1 MNNKIAAKKS
11 KKITLDEKCRLNFPP
26 AIAEREKLVD
36 QQRVYFVKS
45 YRNCVIVDFHKIPD
59 GVSQVFTGKITVSII
74 KGAVRIRFRHRVTVP
89 AGIRD
94 RCTFLRQRKVKIVDC
109 GKYIELWP
117 LPEKK

>member
-1 MNNKIAAKKS
+1 MNKIIAKL
-11 KKITLDEKCRLNFPP
+11 KKIILDAKYKLNIPS
-26 AIAEREKLVD
+26 AIADRENLVD
-36 QQRVYFVKS
+36 QQTVYFVKS
-45 YRNCVIVDFHKIPD
+45 HRGCVIVDFHQAPE
-59 GVSQVFTGKITVSII
+59 GVPLIFTGKITVSII